1 VTNGLGG
8 SQAEPDPLP
17 EGSGKPAPFVVGVD
31 GGGTGSRAVLMDL
44 QGREIHMVG
53 GPPGLVDPS
62 DPQGAA
68 RAMAGVVREVV
79 LQADL
84 GLPAEAL
91 WAGLAGAGRVEARE
105 GVEAALAAL
114 GLAHEVRVG
123 MDVQGAHQDAFGGGP
138 GLVLVVGTGSMGWGR
153 DPEGREVRVG
163 GWGSFLGEEGAGY
176 WMGMEALRAVARAA
190 DGRGPPTL
198 LVPAILEALHLPDP
212 HSLIRWVAAAS
223 KGEVGAL
230 APLVLDAV
238 SQGDASAKD
247 LIERGLEALGRYL
260 DVLAR
265 AWAPWGVSF
274 PVALCG
280 GMAEEGGPLR
290 EPLAR
295 MVAERGGI
303 LHPGPVVA
311 ARGAARL
318 ALGLALGT
326 RPEDPSF
333 DR

>member
-1 VTNGLGG
+1 
-8 SQAEPDPLP
+8 
-17 EGSGKPAPFVVGVD
+17 
-31 GGGTGSRAVLMDL
+31 MDL
-44 QGREIHMVG
+44 QGRELHMVV

-62 DPQGAA
+62 DPAVAA
-68 RAMAGVVREVV
+68 RAMAAVVRAAV

-123 MDVQGAHQDAFGGGP
+123 MDVQGAHRDAFGTGP
-138 GLVLVVGTGSMGWGR
+138 GFVLVVGTGSMGWGR

-190 DGRGPPTL
+190 DGREPPTL
-198 LVPAILEALHLPDP
+198 LVPTILEALHLPDP
-212 HSLIRWVAAAS
+212 HSLIRWVGEAS

-230 APLVLDAV
+230 APLVLEAA
-238 SQGDASAKD
+238 SQGDPSARD

-265 AWAPWGVSF
+265 AWAPWGGSF
-274 PVALCG
+274 PVALSG
-280 GMAEEGGPLR
+280 GMAGEGGPLR

-303 LHPGPVVA
+303 LHSGPVVP

-318 ALGLALGT
+318 ALELAQGT
-326 RPEDPSF
+326 RQERPSF
-333 DR
+333 RP